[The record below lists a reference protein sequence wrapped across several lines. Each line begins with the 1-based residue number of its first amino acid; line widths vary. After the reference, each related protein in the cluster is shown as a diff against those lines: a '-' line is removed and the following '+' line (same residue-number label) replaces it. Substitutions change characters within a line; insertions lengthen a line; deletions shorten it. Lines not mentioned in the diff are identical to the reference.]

1 MKLTKIAAS
10 LLVAGAALASSSA
23 NALIVQDGWGMT
35 ALGSTTENI
44 GHLGLNGGSANVNQQ
59 VGADGKPF
67 VGAKFYEY
75 GTISSVNY
83 VIENVPGFND
93 YSIGLPPGF
102 AEPLDGLRVTFT
114 GLAGVVTAF
123 DALTGAINYA
133 FTPGIGSILIQG
145 SNDEGLTFTDLAT
158 LSLQSPSGGDLNNF
172 FGNNQTQG
180 QSTIFARF
188 ASFLS
193 GFNIDLAG
201 LGLGYDSPE
210 DLYLQVVTT
219 NKIGSPAS
227 AVGACAFDASLSCR
241 NLLVT
246 SDGSADLL
254 KVPEPASLALL
265 GIGLLGLAGV
275 RRRYTK

>member
-1 MKLTKIAAS
+1 
-10 LLVAGAALASSSA
+10 
-23 NALIVQDGWGMT
+23 MT
-35 ALGSTTENI
+35 ASGTTTENI

-75 GTISSVNY
+75 GTIFSVNY

-193 GFNIDLAG
+193 DFNIDLAG

-227 AVGACAFDASLSCR
+227 AVGACSFDASLSCR

-246 SDGSADLL
+246 SDGSVDLL

>member
-1 MKLTKIAAS
+1 MLEGKFRGLEMKLTKIAAS

-35 ALGSTTENI
+35 ALGTTTENI

-59 VGADGKPF
+59 VGADGNPF

-75 GTISSVNY
+75 GTIFSVNY

-93 YSIGLPPGF
+93 YSFGLPPGF

-145 SNDEGLTFTDLAT
+145 SNDGVNWTDIKAFNNVTGWIAGTGKTF
-158 LSLQSPSGGDLNNF
+158 S
-172 FGNNQTQG
+172 
-180 QSTIFARF
+180 
-188 ASFLS
+188 
-193 GFNIDLAG
+193 
-201 LGLGYDSPE
+201 
-210 DLYLQVVTT
+210 
-219 NKIGSPAS
+219 
-227 AVGACAFDASLSCR
+227 
-241 NLLVT
+241 LVT
-246 SDGSADLL
+246 GT
-254 KVPEPASLALL
+254 
-265 GIGLLGLAGV
+265 I
-275 RRRYTK
+275 T